1 MAIMTNS
8 LLFDILKDQ
17 VTPALGCTEPIAV
30 ALAVAKAK
38 ETLGSLPE
46 RLEIKVDRNIFKN
59 ALAVGIPK
67 TKEKGLY
74 MAAALALVAGKS
86 KYKLEVLKDITE
98 EDILEAGKIVDSNI
112 IHVDI
117 AKEKIGLYVEV
128 TAISGKEESK
138 VIIKDKHDN
147 IVSVEKNGEVIFNQ
161 EAKNTDKFSLKESIK
176 GMKIRELV
184 EFATQVEVSSLELV
198 DEGIKMNKKMAEAG
212 MDSKYGRALSGGTL
226 IDEMNYREYAKYLTA
241 VASYARMSGYP
252 LPVMSCAGSGNHG
265 LTAIL
270 PVVAVGEKKGISYD
284 KIVRAVTL
292 SLLVTIYVKSYTGTL
307 SPVCGCGVAAG
318 VGAGAGVT
326 YMLGGN
332 LEQIEGSI
340 KNMIGTMAGI
350 ICDGG
355 KPGCAFKLAISV
367 DAALESALMAL
378 NGVVISPD
386 DGIVDETAEKTIQN
400 LGKVSTDGMIN
411 TDETILEVM
420 LGKCR

>member
-128 TAISGKEESK
+128 TAVFSKEKSK

-147 IVSVEKNGEVIFNQ
+147 IVLVEKNGEVIFNQ
-161 EAKNTDKFSLKESIK
+161 EAKNTDKFSLRESIK
-176 GMKIRELV
+176 GMKIRDLV

>member
-74 MAAALALVAGKS
+74 MAAALALIAGKS

-117 AKEKIGLYVEV
+117 AKEKTGLYVEV

-147 IVSVEKNGEVIFNQ
+147 IVLVEKNGEVIFNQ

-176 GMKIRELV
+176 GMKIRDLV

>member
-74 MAAALALVAGKS
+74 MASALALVAGKS

-117 AKEKIGLYVEV
+117 AKEKTGLYVEV

-147 IVSVEKNGEVIFNQ
+147 IVLVEKNGEVIFNQ

>member
-8 LLFDILKDQ
+8 LLIDILKDQ

-74 MAAALALVAGKS
+74 MASALALVAGKS

-117 AKEKIGLYVEV
+117 AKEKTGLYVEV
-128 TAISGKEESK
+128 TAVYGKEKSK

-198 DEGIKMNKKMAEAG
+198 GEGIKMNKKMAEAG

>member
-128 TAISGKEESK
+128 TAVFGKEKSK

-147 IVSVEKNGEVIFNQ
+147 IVLVEKNGEVIFNQ
-161 EAKNTDKFSLKESIK
+161 EAKNTDKFSLRESIK
-176 GMKIRELV
+176 GMKIRDLV

>member
-128 TAISGKEESK
+128 TAVFGKEKSK

-147 IVSVEKNGEVIFNQ
+147 IVLVEKNGEVIFNQ
-161 EAKNTDKFSLKESIK
+161 EAKNTDKFSLRESIK
-176 GMKIRELV
+176 GMKIRDLA

>member
-147 IVSVEKNGEVIFNQ
+147 IVLVEKNGEVIFNQ
-161 EAKNTDKFSLKESIK
+161 EAKNTDKFSLRESIK
-176 GMKIRELV
+176 GMKIRDLV

>member
-74 MAAALALVAGKS
+74 MASALALVAGKS

-117 AKEKIGLYVEV
+117 AKEKTGLYVEV
-128 TAISGKEESK
+128 TAVFGKEESK

-176 GMKIRELV
+176 GMKIRDLV

-212 MDSKYGRALSGGTL
+212 MDSEYGRALSGGTL

-378 NGVVISPD
+378 NGIIISPD

>member
-117 AKEKIGLYVEV
+117 AKEKTGLYVEV

-198 DEGIKMNKKMAEAG
+198 GEGIKMNKKMAEAG

>member
-147 IVSVEKNGEVIFNQ
+147 IVLVEKNGEVIFNQ
-161 EAKNTDKFSLKESIK
+161 EAKNTDKFSLRESIK
-176 GMKIRELV
+176 GMKIRDLA

>member
-128 TAISGKEESK
+128 TAVFGKEKSK

-147 IVSVEKNGEVIFNQ
+147 IVLVEKNGEVIFNQ

-176 GMKIRELV
+176 GMKIRDLV